1 MVKRILVLICCV
13 TLYIIG
19 VSAQATKKVTGA
31 YTYHAPENISLEEAK
46 HIAVNRAKIAAISD
60 TFGTLVTQNNST
72 MISNK
77 NGQSDN
83 WFFSIGSSEIKG
95 EWIETTKEPTFD
107 ISYQQGMLVV
117 SVELEGVI
125 RKISNERLSISA
137 KILRNGITSKYESDD
152 FRNGDDMYLF
162 FSAPTDGYLV
172 AYMYDEISQSAVCLL
187 PYINNTIGYQRIK
200 GGEDYLFFKQ
210 GVNGEHADEY
220 TLTTTGESP
229 EFDTLYLLFSR
240 EPIYMAGN
248 NISVNDVGMRS
259 ISYNDF
265 IKWLTTTRKKPSV
278 NVIEKTI
285 TIKSNRK

>member
-1 MVKRILVLICCV
+1 MVKRSLVLICCV

-95 EWIETTKEPTFD
+95 EWIETTKDPTFD

-162 FSAPTDGYLV
+162 FLLQRTVTLLHICMMKFLKVRY
-172 AYMYDEISQSAVCLL
+172 AYYHISTIPLDTNELKAVK
-187 PYINNTIGYQRIK
+187 N
-200 GGEDYLFFKQ
+200 
-210 GVNGEHADEY
+210 
-220 TLTTTGESP
+220 
-229 EFDTLYLLFSR
+229 
-240 EPIYMAGN
+240 IYFLN
-248 NISVNDVGMRS
+248 KV
-259 ISYNDF
+259 
-265 IKWLTTTRKKPSV
+265 
-278 NVIEKTI
+278 
-285 TIKSNRK
+285 

>member
-107 ISYQQGMLVV
+107 ISYQQGNLTKVQLSSIEETLKHFGLLVRV
-117 SVELEGVI
+117 SGQNPDDVLRTTKLDKKMVGNQIKFILLKTPGDAYIEKNLTDEQILEG
-125 RKISNERLSISA
+125 
-137 KILRNGITSKYESDD
+137 IL
-152 FRNGDDMYLF
+152 
-162 FSAPTDGYLV
+162 
-172 AYMYDEISQSAVCLL
+172 
-187 PYINNTIGYQRIK
+187 YIY
-200 GGEDYLFFKQ
+200 GEE
-210 GVNGEHADEY
+210 N
-220 TLTTTGESP
+220 
-229 EFDTLYLLFSR
+229 
-240 EPIYMAGN
+240 
-248 NISVNDVGMRS
+248 
-259 ISYNDF
+259 
-265 IKWLTTTRKKPSV
+265 
-278 NVIEKTI
+278 
-285 TIKSNRK
+285 